1 MKKIIIII
9 AISLGLISCNQLSQT
24 TSFDGTT
31 YTVCTYTTGVSYIP
45 KDAFHMETQT
55 TNPNK
60 VDSIKK
66 LQLTI
71 AQTFVKN
78 Y

>member
-1 MKKIIIII
+1 M
-9 AISLGLISCNQLSQT
+9 
-24 TSFDGTT
+24 
-31 YTVCTYTTGVSYIP
+31 VCTYTTGVSYIP